1 MGLRGAEK
9 VLGRLLAHLTIND
22 LATSINESLVFD
34 FLARL
39 LLFVVLEE
47 AGPFIDLV
55 QLDVIELLV
64 VSAEWLEWTAIA
76 LADL

>member
-1 MGLRGAEK
+1 MDAS
-9 VLGRLLAHLTIND
+9 HD